1 MDKELQELKKN
12 KKSLKRF
19 IASFKYCYEGI
30 VYAFYHEQNI
40 IVMMIMGIITLA
52 LGIVFKL
59 SLAERLAIIITVG
72 LVLSL
77 EMLNTA
83 LEAVVDLVTK
93 DKKALAKVAKDA
105 ASGAVGI
112 MCIFSVIEGLMI
124 FVPKFIMLFKGM

>member
-1 MDKELQELKKN
+1 MNKELKELKKN
-12 KKSLKRF
+12 RKSLKRF
-19 IASFKYCYEGI
+19 ILSFKYCYQGMA
-30 VYAFYHEQNI
+30 YAFYHEQNI
-40 IVMMIMGIITLA
+40 IVMMVIGIITLA

-59 SLAERLAIIITVG
+59 ELSERLAIIITVG

-77 EMLNTA
+77 EMVNTA

-93 DKKALAKVAKDA
+93 DKKPLAKVAKDA

-112 MCIFSVIEGLMI
+112 MCIFAVIEGLMI

>member
-1 MDKELQELKKN
+1 MNKELQELKKN

-19 IASFKYCYEGI
+19 IESFKYCYEGI

-59 SLAERLAIIITVG
+59 ELSERLAIIITVG

-77 EMLNTA
+77 EM
-83 LEAVVDLVTK
+83 K
-93 DKKALAKVAKDA
+93 Q
-105 ASGAVGI
+105 
-112 MCIFSVIEGLMI
+112 
-124 FVPKFIMLFKGM
+124 

>member
-1 MDKELQELKKN
+1 MNKELQELKKN
-12 KKSLKRF
+12 KKSFKRF
-19 IASFKYCYEGI
+19 IQSFKYCYEGI

-40 IVMMIMGIITLA
+40 IVMMIIGIITLA

-59 SLAERLAIIITVG
+59 NISERLAIIITVG

-77 EMLNTA
+77 EMINTG

-93 DKKALAKVAKDA
+93 DKKPLAKVAKDA

-112 MCIFSVIEGLMI
+112 MCIFAVIEGLMI
-124 FVPKFIMLFKGM
+124 FVPKFLMLFKGM

>member
-1 MDKELQELKKN
+1 MNKELQELKKN
-12 KKSLKRF
+12 KKSFKRF
-19 IASFKYCYEGI
+19 IKSFKYCYEGI
-30 VYAFYHEQNI
+30 AYAFYHEQNI
-40 IVMMIMGIITLA
+40 IVMMIIGIITLA

-59 SLAERLAIIITVG
+59 SLAERLAVIITVG

-77 EMLNTA
+77 EMINTG

-93 DKKALAKVAKDA
+93 DRKPLAKVAKDA

-112 MCIFSVIEGLMI
+112 MCIFAVIEGLMI

>member
-1 MDKELQELKKN
+1 MNKELNELKKN

-19 IASFKYCYEGI
+19 IKSFKYCYEGI

-40 IVMMIMGIITLA
+40 IVMMILGIITL
-52 LGIVFKL
+52 LFGIIFKL
-59 SLAERLAIIITVG
+59 ELSERLAIIITVG

-77 EMLNTA
+77 EMVNTA

-93 DKKALAKVAKDA
+93 DKKALAKVAKDC

-112 MCIFSVIEGLMI
+112 MCIFAVIEGLMI
-124 FVPKFIMLFKGM
+124 FVPKFIELFKGL

>member
-1 MDKELQELKKN
+1 MNKELKELKKN
-12 KKSLKRF
+12 KKSFKRF
-19 IASFKYCYEGI
+19 IQSFKYCYEGI

-40 IVMMIMGIITLA
+40 IVMMILGIITLA

-59 SLAERLAIIITVG
+59 ALSERLAIIITVG

-77 EMLNTA
+77 EMINTG

-93 DKKALAKVAKDA
+93 NKKPLAKVAKDA

-112 MCIFSVIEGLMI
+112 MCIFAVIEGLMI